1 MSESKILLVEDDAD
15 DVAFVMRA
23 LAEIGVDGRV
33 VVKRDGAD
41 ALAYLRGDEPLPAVV
56 LLDLCLPGL
65 DGKKLIKP
73 IRSHDRTA
81 AVPVVI
87 LTSSREES
95 DIMRSYAT
103 GVNSFVQKPVDL
115 ESFEEAVRRLALYWL
130 DVNKPPAA
138 ESGAP

>member
-23 LAEIGVDGRV
+23 LTEIGVDGRV
-33 VVKRDGAD
+33 VVTRDGAD
-41 ALAYLRGDEPLPAVV
+41 ALAYLHGDEPLPAVV
-56 LLDLCLPGL
+56 LLDLRLPGL
-65 DGKKLIKP
+65 DGHQVLAR
-73 IRSHDRTA
+73 IRADERTA

-130 DVNKPPAA
+130 DVNKPPAD